1 MLLEPLP
8 PAVQAAMDRHNS
20 EALRLFVDYVRCYV
34 RSLPPQLQAAQG
46 AHAAVALPLS
56 GVRLPA
62 GPAAAGSPGSQ
73 EEQQEALW
81 DSCSSSSSGATPAEA
96 APASLKQLLEEQRV
110 HYQVG
115 ACLAWPGLAW
125 PSLP

>member
-1 MLLEPLP
+1 VLLEPLP

-62 GPAAAGSPGSQ
+62 GPAAAGSQGG
-73 EEQQEALW
+73 QEA
-81 DSCSSSSSGATPAEA
+81 AEQED
-96 APASLKQLLEEQRV
+96 L
-110 HYQVG
+110 
-115 ACLAWPGLAW
+115 
-125 PSLP
+125 